1 MMKQDNGKNGKIIL
15 SWAIIGQ
22 LGDGH
27 VNCMNNDEVI
37 SKMNE
42 LGFDYLE
49 DDSVSARNSVSSRIA
64 SWFLKTIMIFQKK

>member
-1 MMKQDNGKNGKIIL
+1 M

-49 DDSVSARNSVSSRIA
+49 DDSVSARNSVSPEIA
-64 SWFLKTIMIFQKK
+64 SWFLKTIMIFKKFF